1 MKLDHCYS
9 LWPFVLLF
17 AFAVC
22 AFAAEPRLALN
33 TGGHTS
39 IIKDV
44 IFTRDSKYLISAGH
58 DKVIRVWEVD
68 TGRLD
73 RTIQGEISD
82 GPEGKIYAMAL
93 SPDDRYLA
101 VGGWLAGEPANRD
114 AIRLHDFRSGAV
126 VGLLK
131 GHANAIYALAFSPD
145 GRYLVSGSADRT
157 ACVWDLQARPMKQA
171 HLLSG
176 HTDFIYAVA
185 FSPDGRRIVTGSDDD
200 TLKLWDSARGTLVKE
215 LEKRHSDNVSS
226 VAFSPDGRYLVSG
239 GDDKKVLLWDG
250 QTGNFIRE
258 LHRQETPVDSLSFS
272 PDSSRLLTGSGVGG
286 SDVCYALA
294 FPSGSVVTRFGKHDN
309 IVLAT
314 AFSPNGK
321 LAATAGGNNYP
332 IHLWNPEDGR
342 IIRTLAGRGQRVWS
356 VGFARDGQSIAF
368 GNEHDYKNINQR
380 GPLQRIVA
388 LQTGADYQVT
398 LGGAVRD
405 EAAFARAIASAG
417 DYTLNTTNDAG
428 SDLQIVRN
436 GKVERRIT
444 HDASPSLDHHCY
456 TLIRDG
462 RQLVSGG
469 GNGFLALYE
478 TQTGAKLRDFIGHT
492 SVVWAVAVSPDNRT
506 LVSGSADQ
514 TVRLWDIASGRN
526 LLTIFVAS
534 DNEWVAWTPEG
545 YYAASLNGD
554 RYIGWHVNRGVDQ
567 AAEYY
572 GAGQFKSQFYRPDV
586 VNEYLRTRGD
596 LALALKTAD
605 EKRGGGF
612 AAASNAA
619 APNILSII
627 PPVVF
632 IRSPKRDESAVEN
645 GILTVEAEAEAAP
658 NTLPVSSL
666 KVLLNGLQVAA
677 TKGSQ
682 LEVQV
687 PLRPGP
693 NTIEVIAANEKA
705 VSSPKTKKVIYT
717 IQPAGAAKPN
727 LIFLALGVAKYA
739 RPEFTLKF
747 AAQDALQM
755 AERFKAQEGGFFNQV
770 KIEALTDKQV
780 TREAVI
786 DKLDWLAR
794 EAKQDDVVALYLS
807 GHAGTHRNSYYFYT
821 HLHDPSVHPE
831 RYDVKWSTL
840 MDALSAA
847 PRTKRIL
854 FVDTCRAGAA
864 TGGARA
870 KGDEG
875 LLEALKDLQQS
886 YQGVVFFAASANNEL
901 SVEKDEL
908 NHGLFTY
915 ALLEGLKGNADVMKP
930 DRIIYI
936 NELGNFVRDRVKQLS
951 RGAQHAIYYEPPPE
965 SGFQPFPLFVL
976 PK

>member
-1 MKLDHCYS
+1 MRFKLV
-9 LWPFVLLF
+9 WPFVLPL

-22 AFAAEPRLALN
+22 AFADEPRLALN

-44 IFTRDSKYLISAGH
+44 VFTRDGKYLISAGD
-58 DKVIRVWEVD
+58 DKVIRVWEVE
-68 TGRLD
+68 TGRLA
-73 RTIQGEISD
+73 RTIQGEIGD
-82 GPEGKIYAMAL
+82 GNEGKIFAMAL
-93 SPDDRYLA
+93 SPDERYLA
-101 VGGWLAGEPANRD
+101 VGGWLAGEPTNRQ

-126 VGLLK
+126 GLLK
-131 GHANAIYALAFSPD
+131 GHEDVINALAFSPD
-145 GRYLVSGSADRT
+145 GRYLVSGSGDRT
-157 ACVWDLQARPMKQA
+157 ARVWDLETRPMKQA

-176 HTDFIYAVA
+176 HADAIYAVA

-200 TLKLWDSARGTLVKE
+200 TLKLWDVASGTLVKE
-215 LEKRHSDNVSS
+215 LEKRHSDDVSS

-239 GDDKKVLLWDG
+239 GGDKKVLLWDG
-250 QTGNFIRE
+250 QTGNFIKE
-258 LHRQETPVDSLSFS
+258 LHRQETTVNSLSFS
-272 PDSSRLLTGSGVGG
+272 PDGSRLLTGSGEGG
-286 SDVCYALA
+286 STVCYTLA
-294 FPSGSVVTRFGKHDN
+294 FPSGAVVTRFEKHDN

-314 AFSPNGK
+314 AFSPDGK
-321 LAATAGGNNYP
+321 LAATAGGDNNL
-332 IHLWNPEDGR
+332 IHLWNPEDGQ
-342 IIRTLAGRGQRVWS
+342 IIRTLGGKGQKVWS
-356 VGFARDGQSIAF
+356 VGFARDGQSIAY
-368 GNEHDYKNINQR
+368 GNEFDYKNIHQK
-380 GPLQRIVA
+380 GPLQRIVT

-405 EAAFARAIASAG
+405 EAAFARAITSVG
-417 DYTLNTTNDAG
+417 DYTLKTTNDA
-428 SDLQIVRN
+428 DPNLQIVRN
-436 GKVERRIT
+436 GKVEHRIT
-444 HDASPSLDHHCY
+444 RDAASGFNHRCY
-456 TLIRDG
+456 TLTRDG

-469 GNGFLALYE
+469 AGGVLALYE
-478 TQTGAKLRDFIGHT
+478 TQTGAKQRDFIGHT
-492 SVVWAVAVSPDNRT
+492 NTVWAVAVSPDNRM

-514 TVRLWDIASGRN
+514 TVRLWDIATGRN
-526 LLTIFVAS
+526 LLTIFVAA

-545 YYAASLNGD
+545 YYADSLNGD

-572 GAGQFKSQFYRPDV
+572 SAAQFKSQFYRPDV
-586 VNEYLRTRGD
+586 VLEYLRTRGD
-596 LALALKTAD
+596 LALALKTAN
-605 EKRGGGF
+605 EQRGGGS
-612 AAASNAA
+612 AAAPNAA
-619 APNILSII
+619 APNILSLI

-632 IRSPKRDESAVEN
+632 IRSPRPDESVVEN

-677 TKGSQ
+677 TKGAQ

-687 PLRPGP
+687 LLRPGP

-705 VSSPKTKKVIYT
+705 VSAPKTKKVIYT
-717 IQPAGAAKPN
+717 GQPAVAAKPN
-727 LIFLALGVAKYA
+727 LIFLALGVAEYA
-739 RPEFTLKF
+739 RPEFNLKF
-747 AAQDALQM
+747 AAQDALEM

-780 TREAVI
+780 TREAVL

-794 EAKQDDVVALYLS
+794 EAKQDDVVVLYLS

-821 HLHDPSVHPE
+821 HQHDPNVHPE
-831 RYDVKWSTL
+831 LYDVKWSVL

-854 FVDTCRAGAA
+854 FVDTPRAGAA

-886 YQGVVFFAASANNEL
+886 YQGVVFFAASANNEP
-901 SVEKDEL
+901 SIEKDEL
-908 NHGLFTY
+908 KHGLFTY
-915 ALLEGLKGNADVMKP
+915 ALLEGLKGNADVMKR
-930 DRIIYI
+930 DQIIYI
-936 NELGNFVRDRVKQLS
+936 NELGNFVRERVKQLS
-951 RGAQHAIYYEPPPE
+951 GGAQHTIYYEPPPE
-965 SGFQPFPLFVL
+965 SGFQPFPLYVL
-976 PK
+976 PKQR